1 MPIARFPSL
10 YSFWI
15 TRATPFLV
23 RPLALGGICIPAIAF
38 VLVLCSYLYWVVSD
52 VRGPSLVYFFL
63 ALTIGLVSKTAA
75 TRCVIFF
82 LPLIPTLHEQVALVF
97 PPRVQFFFSY
107 PGIDVIAG
115 FCSAMLLVQIQ
126 DSHKTK
132 IKPSSFN
139 WPIGL
144 LLVILSISSCLAIFR
159 NLHHAQVDFS
169 SASLLMA
176 ILQFKIIDRH
186 NVYYPI
192 VDWIVYSMA
201 GLLIQFLIPIF
212 TQSQQ
217 KDDLLF
223 KPLIFSLIIS
233 ACLGVFQSLTSIGLP
248 HVIVVYRP
256 EDFGFGA
263 QGFQPDIHSFAG
275 LMLIG
280 TLGLSG
286 YWQNSPLKTRYLIG
300 FAAVL
305 CWIALYLSK
314 SRASLL
320 IGIVM
325 MVAMVLIHQW
335 KLRKHT
341 TQKKFNPYIVIGTL
355 IIISLTIFS
364 SRAWLGQTF
373 DGLAKV
379 DLADFDTLNLLSRW
393 RLEFFRAALLMFE
406 VFPLMGVGQG
416 NLFHLSADITLGK
429 SVLMAHHG
437 GGDAHN
443 YFLQTLAETGLIGV
457 AAFTCVFIWP
467 YLQINTRRLLIPC
480 TMAIIAVFL
489 GNIYSHSLII
499 RDNLFLLATM
509 ISLLYA
515 HAAAIPKTV
524 GAIEGGHGS
533 CYKSLRVLVYICVF
547 FLLAFFCIK
556 EVTGSFSTPFF
567 APRLDRP

>member
-186 NVYYPI
+186 NIYYPI
-192 VDWIVYSMA
+192 VDWIVYSVA

-212 TQSQQ
+212 TQSRQ

-233 ACLGVFQSLTSIGLP
+233 ACLGAFQSLTSIGLP

-393 RLEFFRAALLMFE
+393 RLEFF
-406 VFPLMGVGQG
+406 PL
-416 NLFHLSADITLGK
+416 A
-429 SVLMAHHG
+429 
-437 GGDAHN
+437 
-443 YFLQTLAETGLIGV
+443 
-457 AAFTCVFIWP
+457 
-467 YLQINTRRLLIPC
+467 
-480 TMAIIAVFL
+480 
-489 GNIYSHSLII
+489 
-499 RDNLFLLATM
+499 
-509 ISLLYA
+509 
-515 HAAAIPKTV
+515 
-524 GAIEGGHGS
+524 
-533 CYKSLRVLVYICVF
+533 
-547 FLLAFFCIK
+547 
-556 EVTGSFSTPFF
+556 
-567 APRLDRP
+567 